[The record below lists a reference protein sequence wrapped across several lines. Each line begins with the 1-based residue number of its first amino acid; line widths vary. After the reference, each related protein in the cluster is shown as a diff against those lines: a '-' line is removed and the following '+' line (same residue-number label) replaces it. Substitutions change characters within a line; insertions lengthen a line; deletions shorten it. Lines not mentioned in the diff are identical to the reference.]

1 MNKDSLE
8 LAVIEYIEGPDERQ
22 LTWLIGSTRINYR

>member
-8 LAVIEYIEGPDERQ
+8 LAVIKYIEGPDKRQ
-22 LTWLIGSTRINYR
+22 LTWLIGSTRPNYR